1 MTLTTTT
8 ISHRNS
14 PCARRFAAIAL
25 LVFFTLSCRAVSA
38 AEPLRF
44 WAVTGSVKDVEM
56 FRRLAD
62 DFHKKSGITVEV
74 TPLAW
79 GNFATKYFAAMAAGL
94 PPDIGVTN
102 LGGPFDYGGVG
113 GLVDLRSEFKG
124 EIEAL
129 ESGYY
134 PNVLPMFT
142 SGEKLYG
149 VPSDLSTLAVYYRTD
164 IFDKLGMT
172 PPKTWSELNTC
183 IAKLEANN
191 YRFYFGWTA
200 GAQWAD
206 ELYTLPYGLPRF
218 AMGTDGIPKTNWN
231 DPQYQKG
238 ILQAMRLWNMHDSP
252 GRDLGSRA
260 IGMFRSNEPGTA
272 IALMVDLNSVAGQIS
287 ETAPDLAGKWGV
299 VPWPKADD
307 GKPYNVMGGT
317 TYVIFRK
324 SQKKREAWEWL
335 KYLNTPEAQR
345 IMILDRAKR
354 GDDST
359 LMISPVKAVWA
370 PENNAFWAKPEFD
383 GQRNLQK
390 VITGVLPTLAT
401 TPTIHG
407 AVEASRLEANLL
419 DKMGTFI
426 RDRLDSLAG
435 NANISRT
442 ELLRR
447 FGSAT
452 MEKERLALETD
463 VAAKLKADYAA
474 ITPEAEKQLREGTIH
489 YTERYGKIVAD
500 LPTYEGKWSALDTAK
515 SIATALMVGLAIL
528 ALTIP
533 AYRRHLISYLFI
545 TLPLALAIIFVFVPA
560 LTALY
565 LSFTDYHPVLP
576 LATARWVGAE
586 NYAEVV
592 RSGDLTSSI
601 GHTLKYAL
609 FTLPIGILL
618 ALMFAYLLNSNLRG
632 ERYWRF
638 LYFSPLVTSIVS
650 IALIFTQ
657 LFLAGRQGWLNA
669 LLLSLNLVRD
679 PVPFLTSE
687 HTFLNCVIV
696 LAIWHGLAF
705 TILVFL
711 AGLQQ
716 IPVERYE
723 AASVDGAG
731 PLRQFW
737 NIAVPGLR
745 PQIFF
750 VAVLGMMGAFQV
762 FETIYTLAGKS
773 GDAGARF
780 GPNDSALT
788 LVPLIYHT
796 GFETF
801 EMGKSSAIAYVLFAL
816 ILALTIVQIQY
827 YRRKES

>member
-1 MTLTTTT
+1 
-8 ISHRNS
+8 
-14 PCARRFAAIAL
+14 
-25 LVFFTLSCRAVSA
+25 
-38 AEPLRF
+38 
-44 WAVTGSVKDVEM
+44 M
-56 FRRLAD
+56 FRKLAD
-62 DFHKKSGITVEV
+62 DFERKQGIKVEV

-102 LGGPFDYGGVG
+102 LGGPFDYGSVG
-113 GLVDLRSEFKG
+113 GLVDLREDFKSEIG
-124 EIEAL
+124 LL
-129 ESGYY
+129 ESNY
-134 PNVLPMFT
+134 PQNILGMFT
-142 SGEKLYG
+142 SGQKLFG

-164 IFDKLGMT
+164 IFQKLNLT
-172 PPKTWSELNTC
+172 PPKTWSELNQC
-183 IAKLEANN
+183 IATLEANG

-200 GAQWAD
+200 GSQWAD
-206 ELYTLPYGLPRF
+206 ELYTLPYGLPRYE
-218 AMGTDGIPKTNWN
+218 MSTDGIPKTNWN
-231 DPQYQKG
+231 NPGYQKG
-238 ILQAMRLWNMHDSP
+238 ILEAMRLWNMHDSP

-260 IGMFRSNEPGTA
+260 IGMFRSNDPGTA
-272 IALMVDLNSVAGQIS
+272 VALMVDLNSVAGQIS

-299 VPWPKADD
+299 VPWPHADD

-324 SQKKREAWEWL
+324 SKKKREAWEWL
-335 KYLNTPEAQR
+335 KYLNTLDAQR
-345 IMILDRAKR
+345 IMILDRAHR

-359 LMISPVKAVWA
+359 LMISPVQSVWS
-370 PENNAFWAKPEFD
+370 PENDSFWARPELE
-383 GQRNLQK
+383 GEHSLQR
-390 VITGVLPTLAT
+390 VIAKVLPTLKT
-401 TPTIHG
+401 TPDIHG
-407 AVEASRLEANLL
+407 SVEASRLEANLL
-419 DKMGTFI
+419 DKMGTSI
-426 RDRLDSLAG
+426 HDRLDALA
-435 NANISRT
+435 NQNNISRT
-442 ELLRR
+442 ELIRR
-447 FGSAT
+447 FGAGT
-452 MEKERLALETD
+452 MEKERLGLENEI
-463 VAAKLKADYAA
+463 AAKLKTDYAE
-474 ITPEAEKQLREGTIH
+474 ITPQAEALLRDGTAH
-489 YTERYGKIVAD
+489 YAERYGRIVAD
-500 LPTYEGKWSALDTAK
+500 LPAYEGRWNILDTAK
-515 SIATALMVGLAIL
+515 VVAFGVLLVLATFVVAL
-528 ALTIP
+528 P
-533 AYRRHLISYLFI
+533 QNRKHLISYVFVA
-545 TLPLALAIIFVFVPA
+545 TPLLLAIIFVFVPA
-560 LTALY
+560 VTALY

-576 LATARWVGAE
+576 LATARWIGVANYVDVG
-586 NYAEVV
+586 
-592 RSGDLTSSI
+592 RSGDLTASI
-601 GHTLKYAL
+601 GHTLYYAL

-618 ALMFAYLLNSNLRG
+618 SLMFAYLLNSHLRG

-638 LYFSPLVTSIVS
+638 LYFSPLVTSVVS

-669 LLLSLNLVRD
+669 LLLQLGLVRD

-687 HTFLNCVIV
+687 HTFLNCVVV

-716 IPVERYE
+716 IPLERYE

-750 VAVLGMMGAFQV
+750 VTVLGFMGAFQV

-816 ILALTIVQIQY
+816 ILALTVVQIQY
-827 YRRKES
+827 YRRKED